1 MSGIGGTTGTAEGAN
16 DDRPQGPLPVYT
28 SEQLKEMLE
37 RVNDYER
44 RKAELPSGERAP
56 VNAETG
62 YKATVPWNA
71 EKGHTM
77 DDAFLRLDHM
87 RTILSAQH
95 LQQKAGQAWG
105 ERQGGTKQ
113 SRDAFMRGY
122 KAEIGRMWDG
132 IDHRR
137 PDAKS
142 LQKKLND
149 VRKMTGPERRAEYDG
164 AGGRRME

>member
-1 MSGIGGTTGTAEGAN
+1 MSGVVGGTGAEGGAN

-56 VNAETG
+56 INAETG

-71 EKGHTM
+71 AKGHTM
-77 DDAFLRLDHM
+77 EDALVRLDHM

-95 LQQKAGQAWG
+95 LQQKGGQEWASRG
-105 ERQGGTKQ
+105 ETKQ
-113 SRDAFMRGY
+113 SRDDFMRGY
-122 KAEIGRMWDG
+122 KAEIERMWNG

-137 PDAKS
+137 SDAAKS
-142 LQKKLND
+142 LQKKLNQ
-149 VRKMTGPERRAEYDG
+149 VRKMTGPERRIVLDG
-164 AGGRRME
+164 AGGRSVE

>member
-1 MSGIGGTTGTAEGAN
+1 MSGIGGTGAAEGGAN

-37 RVNDYER
+37 RVNEYER

-77 DDAFLRLDHM
+77 DDASMRLDHM

-95 LQQKAGQAWG
+95 LQQKQGQAWASRG
-105 ERQGGTKQ
+105 ETKQ

-122 KAEIGRMWDG
+122 KAEIERMWNG

-137 PDAKS
+137 PDAKQ

-149 VRKMTGPERRAEYDG
+149 VRKMTGPERRTVLDG

>member
-1 MSGIGGTTGTAEGAN
+1 MSGVGGMGAGAEGGAN

-44 RKAELPSGERAP
+44 RKAELPVGERVP

-62 YKATVPWNA
+62 YRATVPWNA
-71 EKGHTM
+71 ASGHTM
-77 DDAFLRLDHM
+77 DDAFMRLDHM

-95 LQQKAGQAWG
+95 LERKAGQPW
-105 ERQGGTKQ
+105 ELRKT
-113 SRDAFMRGY
+113 RDDFLRGY
-122 KAEIGRMWDG
+122 KAEIGRMWNG

-149 VRKMTGPERRAEYDG
+149 VRKMTGPERRIVLDG
-164 AGGRRME
+164 AGGRRTE